1 MKNLFYILLFIA
13 LTAVGC
19 ATGRKAYLKG
29 DYYKSVTQALNRLQQ
44 KPSDKTSKDIL
55 HFAYPELIKYEQN
68 KINTFKTSSDPLR
81 WEKVM
86 ESYTTLNGV
95 YDHIQRT
102 PAAHRMVDAKSF
114 SKEYEEARRNAA
126 EMSYQQGLKELNFQ
140 DRVNNKR
147 AYRSFQRALDLRPD
161 HTDARKQLDLVRD
174 KLMTYVVVQ
183 SIPMHSAAL
192 SLSNAFFEQ
201 QMMEYFRRYAGNE
214 FVRFYSAD
222 EKPKYADHYLVMR
235 FDDFAVGQM
244 SVHEKEAE
252 RTAQVVT
259 GKTQVTKDSTANIYA
274 TVKAKVRLFN
284 KSLSS
289 GGLLDVKIIDARN
302 NAIVS
307 QQKFSGT
314 FVWEDR
320 WGTYMGDERALNKE
334 DREYTNRRET
344 MPPPPQQL
352 FIEFTKPI
360 YGQTT
365 NFVDNFYKSF

>member
-1 MKNLFYILLFIA
+1 MKKIFYFLSIIA
-13 LTAVGC
+13 LMAVGC

-29 DYYKSVTQALNRLQQ
+29 DYYKSVTQSLNRLQQ

-55 HFAYPELIKYEQN
+55 HFAYPELLKYEQN

-102 PAAHRMVDAKSF
+102 PVASRLVDAKSF

-126 EMSYQQGLKELNFQ
+126 EMSFQEGLKEINVNN
-140 DRVNNKR
+140 RVNIKR
-147 AYRSFQRALDLRPD
+147 AYRHFQHALDLRPD
-161 HTDARKQLDLVRD
+161 HNEARKQLDLARE
-174 KLMTYVVVQ
+174 KLMIYVVVQ
-183 SIPMHSAAL
+183 PIPMHSAAL

-201 QMMEYFRRYAGNE
+201 QMMDYFRRYAGNE
-214 FVRFYSAD
+214 FVKFYSAN
-222 EKPKYADHYLVMR
+222 EKPQDADHYLVMR

-244 SVHEKEAE
+244 MVHEKEEE

-259 GKTQVTKDSTANIYA
+259 GKTHITKDSVVDVYS
-274 TVKAKVRLFN
+274 TVKAKVRLFH
-284 KSLSS
+284 KTLSS
-289 GGLLDVKIIDARN
+289 GGLLDVKIVDAGN
-302 NAIVS
+302 NAIIS

-314 FVWEDR
+314 FVWEDQ
-320 WGTYMGDERALNKE
+320 WGTYMGDERALTKE
-334 DREYTNRRET
+334 DRGYMNRRET

-365 NFVDNFYKSF
+365 SFVDNFYKSF

>member
-1 MKNLFYILLFIA
+1 MKNVIYILFVMAIL
-13 LTAVGC
+13 AVGC

-29 DYYKSVTQALNRLQQ
+29 DYLKSTTQALNRLQQ
-44 KPSDKTSKDIL
+44 KPTDKTSKDIL
-55 HFAYPELIKYEQN
+55 HFAYPELLKYEQN

-81 WEKVM
+81 WEKAM

-102 PAAHRMVDAKSF
+102 PGAKKMVDAKSF
-114 SKEYEEARRNAA
+114 SQEYEEARRNAA
-126 EMSYQQGLKELNFQ
+126 EMSYQEGLKDMNS
-140 DRVNNKR
+140 NNRDVLKR
-147 AYRSFQRALDLRPD
+147 AYRHFQHALALRPD
-161 HTDARKQLDLVRD
+161 HTDAGKQRDLVHD
-174 KLMTYVVVQ
+174 KLMVYVVVQ
-183 SIPMHSAAL
+183 PIPMHSAAL

-201 QMMEYFRRYAGNE
+201 QMMEYFRKYAGNE
-214 FVRFYSAD
+214 FVKFYSTD

-244 SVHEKEAE
+244 MIHEKEEE
-252 RTAQVVT
+252 RSAQVVI
-259 GKTQVTKDSTANIYA
+259 GKTQVTKDSAVNVYG
-274 TVKAKVRLFN
+274 TVKAKVRLFH
-284 KSLSS
+284 KTLSS
-289 GGLLDVKIIDARN
+289 GGLLDVKIVNAEN
-302 NAIVS
+302 NSIIS

-320 WGTYMGDERALNKE
+320 WGTYMGDERALTKE
-334 DREYTNRRET
+334 DKGYMNRRET

-365 NFVDNFYKSF
+365 NFVDNFYKKF